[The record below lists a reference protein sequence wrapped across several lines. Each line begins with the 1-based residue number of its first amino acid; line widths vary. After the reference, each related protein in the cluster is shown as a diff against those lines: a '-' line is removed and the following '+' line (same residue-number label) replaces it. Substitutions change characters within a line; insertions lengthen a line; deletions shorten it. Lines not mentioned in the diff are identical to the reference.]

1 MREIR
6 RTFNVSLST
15 VIWHLR
21 ILEKSE
27 LIISKKVGN
36 RLMFF
41 PDDFDAENSE
51 PICIKKPVKVKEV
64 LAYLEEEGASHIRG
78 IARKLDMHPEVVRYN
93 LRKLERAGVVESRK
107 EKNRVVYSSVPE

>member
-6 RTFNVSLST
+6 RIFNVSLST
-15 VIWHLR
+15 VLWHLR

-51 PICIKKPVKVKEV
+51 LTCMKSKPVKEV
-64 LAYLEEEGASHIRG
+64 LACLEEEGASHIRG

-107 EKNRVVYSSVPE
+107 EKNRVVYSLVPE

>member
-6 RTFNVSLST
+6 RIFNVSLST
-15 VIWHLR
+15 VLWHLR

-51 PICIKKPVKVKEV
+51 LICIKKVKEV
-64 LAYLEEEGASHIRG
+64 LACLEEEGASHIRG

-107 EKNRVVYSSVPE
+107 SRKEKNRVVYSLVPE